1 MFLRLWCRWDRACK
15 TVVAVDVSGNK
26 LGEGSSAKALQSV
39 LVLHVS
45 MTELNVS
52 DNALLPA
59 GAKHIAAAISSCK

>member
-1 MFLRLWCRWDRACK
+1 M
-15 TVVAVDVSGNK
+15 VAVDVSGNK

-52 DNALLPA
+52 DNALGPA